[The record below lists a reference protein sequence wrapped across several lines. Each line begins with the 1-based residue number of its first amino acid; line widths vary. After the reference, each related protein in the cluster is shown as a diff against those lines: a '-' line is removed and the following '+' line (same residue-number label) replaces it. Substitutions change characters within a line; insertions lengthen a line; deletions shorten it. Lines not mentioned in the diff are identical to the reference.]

1 VRRRK
6 FIALLGSAAA
16 AWPVVAR
23 AQQPALPEIGYLSTS
38 SADNTT
44 ATQLVAAFRQGLK
57 YTGYVEGQNVAIE
70 YRWADGDYDRLPA
83 LAADLVHRRVAVI
96 ISTAAQVAKAATN
109 TIPIVFLAGGDPV
122 TTGLVASFNRPGGN
136 VTGVYVLAAALEA
149 KRLELLQELVP
160 QAEVIGILVNPA
172 YPLAEQQI
180 GDVQEAARVIGR
192 QIYVLKARSEGDIDI
207 AFATLVEHRIGA
219 LLVGGDPFFSGR
231 VEQFVALAARYAV
244 PTIHPQREFAATGG
258 LMSYGTSLTDG
269 LRQVGIYTGRI
280 LKGEKPAELPVQQS
294 TKVELVINLKTAK
307 TLGLTFPLPL
317 LGRAD
322 EVIE

>member
-1 VRRRK
+1 VKRRK
-6 FIALLGSAAA
+6 FITLFGGAA
-16 AWPVVAR
+16 AWPLVAR
-23 AQQPALPEIGYLSTS
+23 AQQPAIPEIGYLSTS

-70 YRWADGDYDRLPA
+70 YRWADGHYDRLPA

-96 ISTAAQVAKAATN
+96 ISTAAQVAKAATD